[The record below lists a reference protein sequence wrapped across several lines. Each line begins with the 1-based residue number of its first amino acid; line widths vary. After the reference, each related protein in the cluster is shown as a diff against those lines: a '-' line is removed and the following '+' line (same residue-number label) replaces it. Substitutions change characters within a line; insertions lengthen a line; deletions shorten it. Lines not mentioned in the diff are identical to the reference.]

1 MNLRE
6 SPLPHRFDSEIVR
19 REKRNTNP
27 ERLNSL
33 LWANRI
39 YDDMVSR
46 LSLAERNRHQKRM
59 EEYLRF
65 VKRVY
70 WSDFI
75 KDLEPDVTVA
85 YGESAFFSLLVERVR
100 YSSGRPRLQFGLIR
114 PEHISTQEEFLH
126 AYESWSRREDWF
138 VRPGGFAG
146 NGNDFRLGELISGMT
161 HCACFVDQ
169 SLTLGALRLGKLEYL
184 REYAQTV
191 TVRDTKMI
199 QPFRHYKG
207 IMGGILNERFQYSPV
222 PLELLGEGLKTLG
235 DDLEVYLNR
244 IDSIGNQY
252 PRFEMTEA
260 LQLLSLSYGENFL
273 SLLFDLLD
281 STDANGAV
289 DKAVG
294 WIERD
299 LAKGDSAVDNLVR
312 HQVPLSHQ
320 LENEDLSF
328 PVGDEFFSFLSPD
341 IRGTGHGTLPVPTEV
356 CLTDFSS
363 AVIGRRR
370 ARVCRQ
376 N

>member
-1 MNLRE
+1 MNFRE
-6 SPLPHRFDSEIVR
+6 STQPHRFEPEIVR
-19 REKRNTNP
+19 RDKRNKDAR
-27 ERLNSL
+27 RLNSL
-33 LWANRI
+33 LWANNK
-39 YDDMVSR
+39 YDDIIRR
-46 LSLAERNRHQKRM
+46 LSPDERNRHQKRT
-59 EEYLRF
+59 EAYLRF
-65 VKRVY
+65 IKRAY
-70 WSDFI
+70 WTDFT
-75 KDLEPDVTVA
+75 KDLEPEVTVS
-85 YGESAFFSLLVERVR
+85 YGESAFFSLRVEGVR
-100 YSSGRPRLQFGLIR
+100 YSGRPRLQFGLIR

-138 VRPGGFAG
+138 LKPRGFAG
-146 NGNDFRLGELISGMT
+146 NGNDFRLSELISGMT

-191 TVRDTKMI
+191 TVRDAKKI

-222 PLELLGEGLKTLG
+222 PLELLGEGLKTLE

-289 DKAVG
+289 DKAVR

-312 HQVPLSHQ
+312 HQVPLSRQ

>member
-1 MNLRE
+1 M
-6 SPLPHRFDSEIVR
+6 
-19 REKRNTNP
+19 
-27 ERLNSL
+27 
-33 LWANRI
+33 
-39 YDDMVSR
+39 
-46 LSLAERNRHQKRM
+46 
-59 EEYLRF
+59 
-65 VKRVY
+65 
-70 WSDFI
+70 
-75 KDLEPDVTVA
+75 
-85 YGESAFFSLLVERVR
+85 
-100 YSSGRPRLQFGLIR
+100 
-114 PEHISTQEEFLH
+114 
-126 AYESWSRREDWF
+126 
-138 VRPGGFAG
+138 
-146 NGNDFRLGELISGMT
+146 
-161 HCACFVDQ
+161 
-169 SLTLGALRLGKLEYL
+169 
-184 REYAQTV
+184 
-191 TVRDTKMI
+191 
-199 QPFRHYKG
+199 
-207 IMGGILNERFQYSPV
+207 
-222 PLELLGEGLKTLG
+222 ELLGEGLKTLG